1 MFNFYQIKCKIK
13 KYILFICFLYIN
25 ACTFQT
31 HKQCINENFES
42 DYMCFKSEL
51 FKDVT
56 ISYYHE
62 CELSQLNAI
71 LEKEIKK
78 LSKEDNDAL
87 IAFYTPSHSFY
98 LGMTHKGNGHL
109 YIPVSQTKL
118 AAIKIYDSCDDTS
131 IFIPHQASICI
142 KDINQDGLL
151 DIDIK
156 FNLHHLNG
164 KVYCINR
171 FFLQKENVFY
181 EKIK

>member
-1 MFNFYQIKCKIK
+1 MLKNIFFRCV
-13 KYILFICFLYIN
+13 ILGISTTNSCVY
-25 ACTFQT
+25 QT
-31 HKQCINENFES
+31 HKQCINEKFAS
-42 DYMCFKSEL
+42 DYMCSKHDL
-51 FKDVT
+51 CKDVT
-56 ISYYHE
+56 IERHYE
-62 CELSQLNAI
+62 CELSQLNAL

-98 LGMTHKGNGHL
+98 LSMTRKGNGLL
-109 YIPVSQTKL
+109 YIPVSQTQFF
-118 AAIKIYDSCDDTS
+118 AIKIYDSCDDSS

-171 FFLQKENVFY
+171 FFLQKDTGFCELF
-181 EKIK
+181 E

>member
-1 MFNFYQIKCKIK
+1 MFKNIFFRCV
-13 KYILFICFLYIN
+13 ILGIVTTNSCVY
-25 ACTFQT
+25 QT
-31 HKQCINENFES
+31 HKQCIDILFAS
-42 DYMCFKSEL
+42 DYMCSKHDL
-51 FKDVT
+51 CKDVT
-56 ISYYHE
+56 IERHYE
-62 CELSQLNAI
+62 CELSQLNAL

-98 LGMTHKGNGHL
+98 LGMTRKGNGHL
-109 YIPVSQTKL
+109 YIPVSQTQFF
-118 AAIKIYDSCDDTS
+118 AIKIYDSCDDSS

-171 FFLQKENVFY
+171 FFLQKDTGFCELF
-181 EKIK
+181 E

>member
-1 MFNFYQIKCKIK
+1 MLKNIFFRCV
-13 KYILFICFLYIN
+13 ILGIVTTNSCVY
-25 ACTFQT
+25 QT
-31 HKQCINENFES
+31 HKQCIDILFAS
-42 DYMCFKSEL
+42 DYMCSKHDL
-51 FKDVT
+51 CKDVT

-98 LGMTHKGNGHL
+98 LSMTRKGNGLL
-109 YIPVSQTKL
+109 YIPVSQTQFF
-118 AAIKIYDSCDDTS
+118 AIKIYDSCDDSS

-171 FFLQKENVFY
+171 FFLQKDTGFCELF
-181 EKIK
+181 E

>member
-1 MFNFYQIKCKIK
+1 MLKNIFFSCV
-13 KYILFICFLYIN
+13 ILGIVTTNSCVY
-25 ACTFQT
+25 QT
-31 HKQCINENFES
+31 HKQCINEKFAS
-42 DYMCFKSEL
+42 DYMCSKHDL
-51 FKDVT
+51 CKDVT
-56 ISYYHE
+56 IERHYE
-62 CELSQLNAI
+62 CELSQLNAL

-98 LGMTHKGNGHL
+98 LSMTRKGNGLL
-109 YIPVSQTKL
+109 YIPVSQTQFF
-118 AAIKIYDSCDDTS
+118 ATKIYDSCDDSS

-171 FFLQKENVFY
+171 FFLQKDTGFCELF
-181 EKIK
+181 E

>member
-1 MFNFYQIKCKIK
+1 MLKN
-13 KYILFICFLYIN
+13 ILFGCVILGISTIN
-25 ACTFQT
+25 SCIYQT
-31 HKQCINENFES
+31 HKQCINEKFES
-42 DYMCFKSEL
+42 DYMCFKNEL
-51 FKDVT
+51 CKDVT
-56 ISYYHE
+56 ICCYHE

-78 LSKEDNDAL
+78 LSKEDNNAL
-87 IAFYTPSHSFY
+87 IAFLTPSHSFY
-98 LGMTHKGNGHL
+98 LEMSKRGNGHL
-109 YIPVSQTKL
+109 YIPVSQTQFF
-118 AAIKIYDSCDDTS
+118 AIKIYDSCDDSS

-171 FFLQKENVFY
+171 FFLQKDTGFCELF
-181 EKIK
+181 E